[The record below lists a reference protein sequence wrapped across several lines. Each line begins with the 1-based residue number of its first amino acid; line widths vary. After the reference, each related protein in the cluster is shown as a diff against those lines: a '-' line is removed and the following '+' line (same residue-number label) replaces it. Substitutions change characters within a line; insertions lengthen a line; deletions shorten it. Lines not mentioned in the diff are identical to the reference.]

1 MSTSADAPKNTL
13 KIAPSIL
20 TADLGRLAAQV
31 EEAEAAGV
39 DLFHLDIMDGA
50 FVPNLSFG
58 PAVVAA
64 VRRVTKLTLDVHL
77 MVENPERF
85 VPMFAEAGAD
95 SITVHVEATRH
106 PHRAVQ
112 LIKEQGKQAGLALN
126 PGTPLV
132 AAEPLLPDLDLVLL
146 MSVNPGFGGQV
157 YIPGTTARLRAMR
170 EMRDAVKPECLLELD
185 GGIKAENIA
194 LVGAAGADIVVVGS
208 ALYNG
213 RPVKENLDEL
223 HRRFMRK
230 EIYAS
235 RHR

>member
-1 MSTSADAPKNTL
+1 MTHKASTP

-77 MVENPERF
+77 MVREPERF
-85 VPMFAEAGAD
+85 VPAFAEAGAD
-95 SITVHVEATRH
+95 SITVHVEATHH

-112 LIKEQGKQAGLALN
+112 LVKEQGKQVGLALN
-126 PGTPLV
+126 PGTPLG

-146 MSVNPGFGGQV
+146 MSVNPGFGGQT
-157 YIPGTTARLRAMR
+157 YIPGTTARLRALR
-170 EMRDAVKPECLLELD
+170 GMRDALSPDCLIELD
-185 GGIKAENIA
+185 GGIKASNIA
-194 LVGAAGADIVVVGS
+194 LVGEAGADIVVVGS
-208 ALYNG
+208 ALYNDK
-213 RPVKENLDEL
+213 PVKENLNAL
-223 HRRFMRK
+223 HK
-230 EIYAS
+230 ETYAS
-235 RHR
+235 GDR

>member
-1 MSTSADAPKNTL
+1 MSTPANTL

-39 DLFHLDIMDGA
+39 DLLHLDIMDGA

-64 VRRVTKLTLDVHL
+64 VRKVTKLTLDVHL

-85 VPMFAEAGAD
+85 VPTFAEAGAD

-106 PHRAVQ
+106 THRAVQ

-132 AAEPLLPDLDLVLL
+132 AVEPLLPDLDMVLL
-146 MSVNPGFGGQV
+146 MSVNPGFGGQA
-157 YIPGTTARLRAMR
+157 YIPGTTARLRTLR
-170 EMRDAVKPECLLELD
+170 ELRDAVKPECLLELD

-194 LVGAAGADIVVVGS
+194 VVGAAGADIVVVGS
-208 ALYNG
+208 AIYNDK
-213 RPVKENLDEL
+213 PVRDNLAALHKE
-223 HRRFMRK
+223 M
-230 EIYAS
+230 YAS
-235 RHR
+235 GHR

>member
-1 MSTSADAPKNTL
+1 MSTPTSTP

-20 TADLGRLAAQV
+20 TADLGRLAAQL

-39 DLFHLDIMDGA
+39 ELFHLDIMDGA

-64 VRRVTKLTLDVHL
+64 VRRLTKLTLDVHL

-85 VPMFAEAGAD
+85 IPMFTEAGAD

-146 MSVNPGFGGQV
+146 MSVNPGFGGQA
-157 YIPGTTARLRAMR
+157 YIPGTTARLRALR
-170 EMRDAVKPECLLELD
+170 AMRDAVKPGCLLELD
-185 GGIKAENIA
+185 GGVKAENIA

-208 ALYNG
+208 ALYND
-213 RPVKENLDEL
+213 RPVKENLDAL
-223 HRRFMRK
+223 HK
-230 EIYAS
+230 EMYAS
-235 RHR
+235 CHR

>member
-1 MSTSADAPKNTL
+1 MSTP

-39 DLFHLDIMDGA
+39 DLFHLDVMDGA

-64 VRRVTKLTLDVHL
+64 VRKLTKLALDVHL

-85 VPMFAEAGAD
+85 IPTFAEAGAD
-95 SITVHVEATRH
+95 FITVHVEATYH

-112 LIKEQGKQAGLALN
+112 LVKEQGKKVGLALN
-126 PGTPLV
+126 PGTPLG
-132 AAEPLLPDLDLVLL
+132 AAEPLLPELDMVLL
-146 MSVNPGFGGQV
+146 MSVNPGFGGQTHL
-157 YIPGTTARLRAMR
+157 PGTTARLKALRSL
-170 EMRDAVKPECLLELD
+170 RDAINPDCLIEID
-185 GGIKAENIA
+185 GGIKADNIA
-194 LVGAAGADIVVVGS
+194 LIGEAGADIMVVGS
-208 ALYNG
+208 ALYNDK
-213 RPVKENLDEL
+213 PVKDNLAAL
-223 HRRFMRK
+223 HK

-235 RHR
+235 GHR

>member
-1 MSTSADAPKNTL
+1 MSTPAGTPTRTL

-85 VPMFAEAGAD
+85 VPTFAEAGAD

-112 LIKEQGKQAGLALN
+112 MVKEQGKGAGLALN
-126 PGTPLV
+126 PGTPLT
-132 AAEPLLPDLDLVLL
+132 AAEPLLSDLDLVLL
-146 MSVNPGFGGQV
+146 MSVNPGFGGQA
-157 YIPGTTARLRAMR
+157 YIPGTTARLRALR
-170 EMRDAVKPECLLELD
+170 EMRDAVNSDCLIELD
-185 GGIKAENIA
+185 GGIKASNIA
-194 LVGAAGADIVVVGS
+194 MVGEAGADIVVVGS
-208 ALYNG
+208 ALYNDK
-213 RPVKENLDEL
+213 PVKDNLAAL
-223 HRRFMRK
+223 HK
-230 EIYAS
+230 EMYAS
-235 RHR
+235 SHR

>member
-1 MSTSADAPKNTL
+1 MSTPTSATTSTL

-20 TADLGRLAAQV
+20 TADLGRLAAQI

-64 VRRVTKLTLDVHL
+64 VRRLTKLTLDVHL

-132 AAEPLLPDLDLVLL
+132 AVEPLLPDLDLVLL
-146 MSVNPGFGGQV
+146 MSVNPGFGGQA
-157 YIPGTTARLRAMR
+157 YLPGTTARLRTMR

-185 GGIKAENIA
+185 GGVKAENIA

-208 ALYNG
+208 AIYNDK
-213 RPVKENLDEL
+213 PVRDNLAAL
-223 HRRFMRK
+223 HR
-230 EIYAS
+230 EIYA
-235 RHR
+235 

>member
-1 MSTSADAPKNTL
+1 MSTPADAPRNTL

-20 TADLGRLAAQV
+20 TADLGRLAAQL

-194 LVGAAGADIVVVGS
+194 LVSAAGADIVVVGS

-223 HRRFMRK
+223 HR
-230 EIYAS
+230 EIYA
-235 RHR
+235 

>member
-1 MSTSADAPKNTL
+1 MSTPADAPRNTL

-20 TADLGRLAAQV
+20 TADLGRLAAQL

-85 VPMFAEAGAD
+85 VPVFAEAGAD

-112 LIKEQGKQAGLALN
+112 LIHEQGKQAGLALN

-132 AAEPLLPDLDLVLL
+132 AVEPLLPDLDLVLL
-146 MSVNPGFGGQV
+146 MSVNPGFGGQA
-157 YIPGTTARLRAMR
+157 YIPETTARLRALR
-170 EMRDAVKPECLLELD
+170 AVRDAVKPECLIELD

-208 ALYNG
+208 AIYNDK
-213 RPVKENLDEL
+213 PVRDNLAAL
-223 HRRFMRK
+223 HR
-230 EIYAS
+230 EIYA
-235 RHR
+235 

>member
-1 MSTSADAPKNTL
+1 MSTPANTL

-20 TADLGRLAAQV
+20 TADLGHVAAQV

-58 PAVVAA
+58 PAIVAA
-64 VRRVTKLTLDVHL
+64 VRKVTKLTLDVHL

-85 VPMFAEAGAD
+85 VPTFAEAGAD

-132 AAEPLLPDLDLVLL
+132 AVEPLLPDLDMVLL
-146 MSVNPGFGGQV
+146 MSVNPGFGGQA
-157 YIPGTTARLRAMR
+157 YILGTTARLRTLR
-170 EMRDAVKPECLLELD
+170 ELRDAVKPECLLELD
-185 GGIKAENIA
+185 GGIKSFFIDMVCSEC
-194 LVGAAGADIVVVGS
+194 
-208 ALYNG
+208 
-213 RPVKENLDEL
+213 
-223 HRRFMRK
+223 
-230 EIYAS
+230 
-235 RHR
+235 